1 MIDDAELTRLVR
13 EATPSLQAPESLH
26 EWARAQSARVSQSA
40 QQQRARRG
48 VSPRWQRALYAAGL
62 VAAAV
67 LGFASRGAVSRA
79 GTGDALAAQ
88 LVDEHVQSLMSN
100 HLMDVVSTD
109 QHTVKPWFAGRV
121 DFAPR
126 VVQLDSVGF
135 PLLGGRVAYVD
146 GHVAGA
152 LVYGRRK
159 HVINLFMWREPGDDV
174 APSPRAVS
182 GYSLLQWRA
191 GGVHYCA
198 VSDAAPA
205 ELRAF
210 HAAFVAP

>member
-1 MIDDAELTRLVR
+1 MIDNDALTRLIR
-13 EATPSLQAPESLH
+13 EAAPPLRVPESLR
-26 EWARAQSARVSQSA
+26 EWATAQVSRSTPPPRRVPAR
-40 QQQRARRG
+40 
-48 VSPRWQRALYAAGL
+48 WERALYAAAI
-62 VAAAV
+62 VAAAA
-67 LGFASRGAVSRA
+67 LGFTARGIVSHRSA
-79 GTGDALAAQ
+79 AQSDALAAQ
-88 LVDEHVQSLMSN
+88 LVDEHVQSLMAN

-135 PLLGGRVAYVD
+135 PLMGGRVAYVD

-159 HVINLFMWREPGDDV
+159 HVINLFMWRDPGDDL
-174 APSPRAVS
+174 APTSRALS
-182 GYSLLQWRA
+182 GYSLLEWRM

-198 VSDAAPA
+198 VSDAAPV